1 MQLRFYRDPET
12 GRPHVENHGVST
24 DEVRETLTRPVEDRP
39 GSSGSRVAI
48 GQTEAGRFL
57 RIIYKR
63 EGSSLFIIT
72 AYDLPSRQL
81 KALRR
86 RRKR

>member
-1 MQLRFYRDPET
+1 MHLRFYRDPET
-12 GRPHVENHGVST
+12 GRPHVENHGIST
-24 DEVRETLTRPVEDRP
+24 DEVWETLARPVEDRP
-39 GSSGSRVAI
+39 GSGGSRIAI

-63 EGSSLFIIT
+63 EESSLFIIT
-72 AYDLPSRQL
+72 AYDLPLKQL

>member
-1 MQLRFYRDPET
+1 MHLRFYRDPET
-12 GRPHVENHGVST
+12 GQPHVENHGIST
-24 DEVRETLTRPVEDRP
+24 QEVWETLARPVEDRA
-39 GSSGSRVAI
+39 GVNGARVAI
-48 GQTEAGRFL
+48 GQTEAGRYL

-72 AYDLPSRQL
+72 AYDLPPKQL

-86 RRKR
+86 RRKQ